1 MADCGSLRMLTG
13 SCWSDGDHSN
23 EYHFLRV
30 SGISASVPRIV
41 TAAFTSAI
49 PKNAPGEIVYIPVGS
64 NKINATVGG
73 KPGEITVNVPAERGQ
88 AIAASLQSALEKRLA
103 GTVRPRLAFD
113 HAKGGP
119 ASGHPKS
126 FSFDPAR
133 GIILATDWSNSG
145 KAAIE
150 GGDYGYFSPTF
161 YIDDAGVP
169 NGLPEKGEIGSL
181 VDEPAFRNIGLI
193 AASEAYLHEENQ
205 PSHPAMSKLIFAAL
219 AISAAAENAEAE
231 AVDLI
236 KNLKVKAA
244 DADRLKTEND
254 DLKKKVEAA
263 AAAAAAARKQRADTL
278 VKAAVADG
286 RILVKDTE
294 KQDKFRE
301 KIEAGDTFAEEILAQ
316 LPKQN
321 EGLGKSIVVAG
332 ADKSAAATGFEAKA
346 RALVTA
352 GEAKTLDDAIGLV
365 AASDPTAYTEYLATL
380 S

>member
-1 MADCGSLRMLTG
+1 M
-13 SCWSDGDHSN
+13 
-23 EYHFLRV
+23 
-30 SGISASVPRIV
+30 PRIV

-49 PKNAPGEIVYIPVGS
+49 PKNAPSEIVYIPVGS

-103 GTVRPRLAFD
+103 GPVRPRLAFD
-113 HAKGGP
+113 HQRSGP
-119 ASGHPKS
+119 ASGHPQS

-133 GIILATDWSNSG
+133 GIILATSWSSSG

-169 NGLPEKGEIGSL
+169 TGLPEKGEIGSL

-205 PSHPAMSKLIFAAL
+205 PSYPMSKLIFAAL
-219 AISAAAENAEAE
+219 AISAAAENAETEAVKAIDKLKVEASDAKAE
-231 AVDLI
+231 AL
-236 KNLKVKAA
+236 
-244 DADRLKTEND
+244 RLKSENEA
-254 DLKKKVEAA
+254 LTKKVEAA
-263 AAAAAAARKQRADTL
+263 DAAAAAARKERADTL

-286 RILVKDTE
+286 RIAPKDLE
-294 KQDKFRE
+294 KQDKFRA

-321 EGLGKSIVVAG
+321 DGLGKSVVVAG
-332 ADKSAAATGFEAKA
+332 ADKAVAASDFEGKA

-352 GEAKTLDDAIGLV
+352 GQAKTLDEAIGLV
-365 AASDPTAYTEYLATL
+365 AASDPTAYTNYLATL
-380 S
+380 G